1 MKTRLLAVVMSA
13 GAALGTAGLVHADNA
28 VYSCTR
34 ADGSTTLTNV
44 PVGNN
49 QCVQLFSYTP
59 TVDAPSTPP
68 AASTAEQAPD
78 KVAAVAPQ
86 QEAET
91 ATVPERKPRPPANA
105 RNAGAYGANTPLAQ
119 RLSQRRDDARQEVAD
134 AYARGDAANIANP
147 ATNRRYLMTNRA
159 DYIAANGFTP

>member
-28 VYSCTR
+28 VYSCTG

-44 PVGNN
+44 PVAG

-59 TVDAPSTPP
+59 TVDVPSTPS
-68 AASTAEQAPD
+68 AASSAERAPAN
-78 KVAAVAPQ
+78 VAAVSPQ
-86 QEAET
+86 QDAET
-91 ATVPERKPRPPANA
+91 PAVPERKPRPAANA

-119 RLSQRRDDARQEVAD
+119 RLSQRRDDVRQEVAD
-134 AYARGDAANIANP
+134 AYARGDAGNIANP